1 VHIERGVQSGPEA
14 HDVRYVFGTGGG
26 DQVRVVPAPAVPDN
40 RNLASA
46 LLAGVAHGVDHSA
59 LVAAGA
65 PAVERDPAEGGSGAN
80 LPQELRQ

>member
-1 VHIERGVQSGPEA
+1 
-14 HDVRYVFGTGGG
+14 
-26 DQVRVVPAPAVPDN
+26 VPDN

-65 PAVERDPAEGGSGAN
+65 PAVERDPAEGGSGADP
-80 LPQELRQ
+80 PQELRQ